1 MGNLMLFICLFIYL
15 FSPEELNCLLA
26 LRLAPNVTTSLLE
39 RISELHISHRG
50 LKSNIAELKYLE
62 TASKLSLYGQHQF
75 HVKDAESTHIILSVY
90 SGGITIFEKGMTY
103 HCMTHT
109 MTHNLDIIINRFA
122 WPAII
127 ELSYKRSVFYIQV
140 RAGSVENTNARIG
153 FLCPTSGTAK
163 RIWRITMEHHHF
175 FRKECSKPE
184 TQSKNII
191 KSRTQTELRNELYD
205 SQQNV

>member
-1 MGNLMLFICLFIYL
+1 L
-15 FSPEELNCLLA
+15 FSYFFVLPEPFALIILQGSLAAQAELGDAPPVYGSEELNCLLA

-39 RISELHISHRG
+39 RISELHISHHG

-90 SGGITIFEKGMTY
+90 SGGITIFEK
-103 HCMTHT
+103 
-109 MTHNLDIIINRFA
+109 DIIINRFA

-153 FLCPTSGTAK
+153 FCVQPQEQPSDSGGLQ
-163 RIWRITMEHHHF
+163 W
-175 FRKECSKPE
+175 
-184 TQSKNII
+184 NII
-191 KSRTQTELRNELYD
+191 TFSEKNVPNRKRNRKI
-205 SQQNV
+205 